1 MKQSSLHRKSK
12 HISQHSPRA
21 TANRVGPCGRKREY
35 MKRIKEMIETAPRKK
50 DAREMLE
57 TLRIFGNITETQYAK
72 GREMIRKL
80 F

>member
-1 MKQSSLHRKSK
+1 MLALADVKERH
-12 HISQHSPRA
+12 
-21 TANRVGPCGRKREY
+21 

>member
-1 MKQSSLHRKSK
+1 
-12 HISQHSPRA
+12 
-21 TANRVGPCGRKREY
+21 
-35 MKRIKEMIETAPRKK
+35 MKRIKEMIETAPRTK

-57 TLRIFGNITETQYAK
+57 TLRIFGNITESQYAK